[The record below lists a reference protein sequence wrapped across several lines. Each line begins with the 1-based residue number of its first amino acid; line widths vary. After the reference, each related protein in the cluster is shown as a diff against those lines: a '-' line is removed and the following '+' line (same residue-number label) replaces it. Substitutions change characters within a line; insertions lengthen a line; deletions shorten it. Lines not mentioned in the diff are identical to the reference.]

1 MQLISTTRVAEKLS
15 VSGRK
20 VRDLMKAGELPAVR
34 VGRCLR
40 FREED
45 VDALIR
51 RRYQTNLADPNQ
63 PKRDKQH
70 SEGVGGKSN

>member
-1 MQLISTTRVAEKLS
+1 MQLITTARVAKQLS

-45 VDALIR
+45 VDAFIR

-63 PKRDKQH
+63 SKRD
-70 SEGVGGKSN
+70 